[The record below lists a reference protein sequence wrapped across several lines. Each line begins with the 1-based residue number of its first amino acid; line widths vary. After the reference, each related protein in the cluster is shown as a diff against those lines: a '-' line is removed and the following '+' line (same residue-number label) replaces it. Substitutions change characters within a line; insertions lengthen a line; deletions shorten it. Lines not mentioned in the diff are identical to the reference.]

1 MLSTL
6 APSPTDVAIRE
17 GITDASPLV
26 RRAAARALANSDSA
40 TTATALAPLL
50 SDPVR
55 AVRLETA
62 EALAGLPAED
72 FSASDADVLARST
85 DEYIAAQLLNADRP
99 EAHLDLGLLYAREK
113 HFDRAEAEL
122 KTALSLDPA
131 FTPAA
136 VNLADLYRSQGR
148 DAEGQQILVEAIRRS
163 PGDASLQYTL
173 GLLMV
178 RQKEDQK
185 ALALFAAATRLDPAN
200 ARYAYVYAIA
210 LNDSGQTGAAIDTL
224 ERNLTQHPYDRH
236 SLAALVS
243 ICDRAGK
250 PALALTY
257 AQRLYALYPE
267 DQQLRETISTLTD
280 NINR

>member
-1 MLSTL
+1 
-6 APSPTDVAIRE
+6 
-17 GITDASPLV
+17 
-26 RRAAARALANSDSA
+26 
-40 TTATALAPLL
+40 
-50 SDPVR
+50 
-55 AVRLETA
+55 
-62 EALAGLPAED
+62 
-72 FSASDADVLARST
+72 
-85 DEYIAAQLLNADRP
+85 
-99 EAHLDLGLLYAREK
+99 
-113 HFDRAEAEL
+113 
-122 KTALSLDPA
+122 
-131 FTPAA
+131 
-136 VNLADLYRSQGR
+136 
-148 DAEGQQILVEAIRRS
+148 
-163 PGDASLQYTL
+163 
-173 GLLMV
+173 MV